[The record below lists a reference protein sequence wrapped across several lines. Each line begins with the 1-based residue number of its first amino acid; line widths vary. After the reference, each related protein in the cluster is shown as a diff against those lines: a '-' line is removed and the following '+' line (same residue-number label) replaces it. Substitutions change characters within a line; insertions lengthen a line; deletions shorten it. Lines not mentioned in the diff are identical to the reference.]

1 MIVNLWLEYA
11 KRKSGLI
18 LGEMMIE
25 MNSTSESNE
34 MSRIVYINMFFIYKN
49 VHLLY
54 QYWRGRFY
62 TAYSA

>member
-1 MIVNLWLEYA
+1 MVGICEEKVWLDF
-11 KRKSGLI
+11 
-18 LGEMMIE
+18 GEMMIE

-49 VHLLY
+49 NLLY

>member
-1 MIVNLWLEYA
+1 MVGICEEKVWLDF
-11 KRKSGLI
+11 
-18 LGEMMIE
+18 GEMMIE
-25 MNSTSESNE
+25 MNGTSESNE

>member
-1 MIVNLWLEYA
+1 MVAICEEKVWLDF
-11 KRKSGLI
+11 
-18 LGEMMIE
+18 GEMMIE
-25 MNSTSESNE
+25 MNGTSESNE

>member
-1 MIVNLWLEYA
+1 MVGICEEKVWLDF
-11 KRKSGLI
+11 
-18 LGEMMIE
+18 GEMMIE

>member
-1 MIVNLWLEYA
+1 MVAICEEKVWLDF
-11 KRKSGLI
+11 
-18 LGEMMIE
+18 GEMMIE

-49 VHLLY
+49 VNLLY

>member
-1 MIVNLWLEYA
+1 MVGICEEKVWLDF
-11 KRKSGLI
+11 
-18 LGEMMIE
+18 GEMMIE
-25 MNSTSESNE
+25 MNGTSESNE

-49 VHLLY
+49 VNLLY

>member
-1 MIVNLWLEYA
+1 MVGICEEKVWLDF
-11 KRKSGLI
+11 
-18 LGEMMIE
+18 GEMMIE

-49 VHLLY
+49 VNLLY